1 MSGIVLFLVG
11 IAGSIYAILDWQ
23 RAGFAALVYS
33 DILRIVIP
41 SAVAIILG
49 NQVLLAAFFLSVL
62 MIKRK

>member
-1 MSGIVLFLVG
+1 
-11 IAGSIYAILDWQ
+11 
-23 RAGFAALVYS
+23 VYS

-49 NQVLLAAFFLSVL
+49 NQVMLAAFFLSVL